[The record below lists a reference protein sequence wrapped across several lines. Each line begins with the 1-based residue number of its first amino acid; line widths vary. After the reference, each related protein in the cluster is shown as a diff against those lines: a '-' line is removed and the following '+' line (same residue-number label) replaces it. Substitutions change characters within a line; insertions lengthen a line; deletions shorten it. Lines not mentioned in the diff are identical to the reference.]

1 MLPAGCNLTHLYG
14 RSLQQAAL
22 RTIAIIAGQP
32 PSIPSHMWA
41 CGSPVLAI
49 HFFSPTCSQQPYP
62 FAPVA
67 RVFPIHPFLLSQRH
81 LLGEHRR
88 EGGRRRFLGRAPA
101 RSHGGTSWGE
111 HRQGM
116 RSVEGGW
123 KTLAE
128 SQTLLCCLSTT
139 PPSSSSSPSSS
150 ALFPSPLAPISSS
163 HRRVSTVLAPQIS
176 GAQLSSL
183 SRLST
188 FGSNAARV
196 LLLSLQADLTSR
208 RLHPRFPRGLLLGF
222 VCLVLF
228 FYELFQ
234 PVELST
240 S

>member
-1 MLPAGCNLTHLYG
+1 MLFYG
-14 RSLQQAAL
+14 AANF
-22 RTIAIIAGQP
+22 RWYFTETVIFR
-32 PSIPSHMWA
+32 
-41 CGSPVLAI
+41 CYKTN
-49 HFFSPTCSQQPYP
+49 F
-62 FAPVA
+62 
-67 RVFPIHPFLLSQRH
+67 PFLLSQRH
-81 LLGEHRR
+81 LLGEYRR
-88 EGGRRRFLGRAPA
+88 EGGRQCFLGRAPA
-101 RSHGGTSWGE
+101 RSRGGASWGE

-128 SQTLLCCLSTT
+128 SQTLLRCLA

-150 ALFPSPLAPISSS
+150 ALFPPPLAPISSS

-176 GAQLSSL
+176 GAQLPSL

-188 FGSNAARV
+188 LGSNAARV